1 MKLTSMARFIAKMS
15 AKLSVATL
23 MTTALSACV
32 IAPVAPRHV
41 VAVEAAPV
49 VVAPAPP
56 VVVVRPAVRYY
67 PYRHR
72 YIY

>member
-1 MKLTSMARFIAKMS
+1 MKPMS
-15 AKLSVATL
+15 IVRIVAKLSVAGSL
-23 MTTALSACV
+23 TAALTACV
-32 IAPVAPRHV
+32 IAPIAPRHV

-49 VVAPAPP
+49 VIAPAPP
-56 VVVVRPAVRYY
+56 VVVVRPGVRYY